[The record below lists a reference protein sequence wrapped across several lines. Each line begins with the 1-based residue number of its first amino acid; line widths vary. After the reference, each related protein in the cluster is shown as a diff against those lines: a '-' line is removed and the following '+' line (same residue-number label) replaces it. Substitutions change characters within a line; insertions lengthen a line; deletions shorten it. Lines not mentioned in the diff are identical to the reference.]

1 MLTMLALT
9 QADATGAP
17 PGLRQAQR
25 LSDHSFAR
33 HSQQRQASSTGAQVL
48 RTDFA
53 AFRERNPSSSLDD
66 RGHHAVPSHPKITLN
81 GDGNLRGWRAGGHSQ
96 PQGFIVGG
104 WGWGGAGLRR
114 TCWLRRMDV
123 PSASARHL
131 PHKLNLQRYPRLYS
145 ASHADKSNAQPQ
157 PKPSTAA

>member
-25 LSDHSFAR
+25 ASDHSFAR
-33 HSQQRQASSTGAQVL
+33 HSQQRRSTKFYA
-48 RTDFA
+48 RDFA

-81 GDGNLRGWRAGGHSQ
+81 GDGNLRSWRADGHSQ
-96 PQGFIVGG
+96 PQGLIIGR
-104 WGWGGAGLRR
+104 AGLRR

-131 PHKLNLQRYPRLYS
+131 PHKLNLHH
-145 ASHADKSNAQPQ
+145 ASLLSIITHPTTATQQPQ
-157 PKPSTAA
+157 PSRQRWRVCW